1 MIDNRSYD
9 KEFIFRTSLSQGAGG
24 QNVNKVNTRVELR
37 FSIPDSVLLSQEEK
51 DLMMINLKHHIVG
64 DGVIQ
69 IFSQEERSQLRNK
82 QLCIKKFYELMK
94 KAFVKSDKPRPKTKP
109 SLAAQ
114 RKRLKAKKLR
124 SEKKSNRSFRFPEE

>member
-1 MIDNRSYD
+1 MIDNRAFD

-37 FSIPDSVLLSQEEK
+37 FSIPDSSLLSQEEK
-51 DLMMINLKHHIVG
+51 DLMMTNLKHHIVG

-82 QLCIKKFYELMK
+82 QLCIKKFYDLLK
-94 KAFVKSDKPRPKTKP
+94 KAFVKPDKPRPKTKP
-109 SLAAQ
+109 SLSAQ

-124 SEKKSNRSFRFPEE
+124 SEKKSNRSFRLPEE